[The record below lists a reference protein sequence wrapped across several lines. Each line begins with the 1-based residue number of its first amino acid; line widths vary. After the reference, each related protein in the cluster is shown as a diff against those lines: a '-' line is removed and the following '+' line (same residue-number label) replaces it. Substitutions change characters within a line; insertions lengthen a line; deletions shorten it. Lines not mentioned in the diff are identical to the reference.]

1 MADTRAKHG
10 PSYMAI
16 FWYLAI
22 LTVLEIGTIYL
33 GYFGNSKV
41 VIGILLVAMASSKAA
56 LVALYFMHLRL
67 ETKTL
72 GYIALTPVVI
82 GTLLVLVL
90 LPDSLHAPHQ
100 TADSKKV
107 EAPQH

>member
-1 MADTRAKHG
+1 MADSHAKHG

-16 FWYLAI
+16 FWYLAV
-22 LTVLEIGTIYL
+22 LTVVEIAVIFL
-33 GYFGNSKV
+33 PVAKIV
-41 VIGILLVAMASSKAA
+41 VGVLLVSLASAKAA
-56 LVALYFMHLRL
+56 MVALYFMHLRL
-67 ETKTL
+67 EVKTL
-72 GYIALTPVVI
+72 GYIALTPVLI

-100 TADSKKV
+100 TADTKKL

>member
-1 MADTRAKHG
+1 MADTHAKHG

-16 FWYLAI
+16 FWYLAV
-22 LTVLEIGTIYL
+22 LTVIEIAVIYMPIAKL
-33 GYFGNSKV
+33 A
-41 VIGILLVAMASSKAA
+41 IGVMLVSLASTKAA
-56 LVALYFMHLRL
+56 MVALYFMHLRL
-67 ETKTL
+67 ETRTL

-100 TADSKKV
+100 TADSKKI

>member
-1 MADTRAKHG
+1 MADSHAKHG

-22 LTVLEIGTIYL
+22 LTVVEIGVIFL
-33 GYFGNSKV
+33 PVARLV
-41 VIGILLVAMASSKAA
+41 VGVLLVSLASAKAA

-67 ETKTL
+67 EVKTL
-72 GYIALTPVVI
+72 GYIALTPVLI

-90 LPDSLHAPHQ
+90 LPDSLHSPRQ
-100 TADSKKV
+100 TADSKKL

>member
-1 MADTRAKHG
+1 MADTHAKHG

-16 FWYLAI
+16 FWYLAV
-22 LTVLEIGTIYL
+22 LTVVEIA
-33 GYFGNSKV
+33 
-41 VIGILLVAMASSKAA
+41 VIFLPIAKLAIGVMLVSLACAKAA

-72 GYIALTPVVI
+72 GYIALTPVMI

-100 TADSKKV
+100 TADTKKI
-107 EAPQH
+107 EAPKH

>member
-1 MADTRAKHG
+1 MADTHAKHG

-16 FWYLAI
+16 FWYLAV
-22 LTVLEIGTIYL
+22 LTVVEIA
-33 GYFGNSKV
+33 
-41 VIGILLVAMASSKAA
+41 VIFLPIARIAVGVLLVALASAKAT

-72 GYIALTPVVI
+72 GYIALTPIVI

-90 LPDSLHAPHQ
+90 LPDALRAPRETSESNRIEAPH
-100 TADSKKV
+100 
-107 EAPQH
+107 E

>member
-1 MADTRAKHG
+1 MADAHAKHG

-16 FWYLAI
+16 FWYLAV
-22 LTVLEIGTIYL
+22 LTVVEIGVIFAPFPRLTI
-33 GYFGNSKV
+33 GV
-41 VIGILLVAMASSKAA
+41 LLVSLACAKAA

-72 GYIALTPVVI
+72 GYIALTPLAI

-90 LPDSLHAPHQ
+90 LPDTQHAPRQ
-100 TADSKKV
+100 TAESNRLEVPK
-107 EAPQH
+107 E